1 MITVIPKD
9 KIEFSDRIERY
20 ILDFALN
27 EGLSWTAVRDSREVE
42 EAINNLT
49 NTFWWIKNN
58 VKQSTF
64 DKINMG
70 LLKRKKEGII
80 KNDSGR

>member
-1 MITVIPKD
+1 MITVVPAK
-9 KIEFSDRIERY
+9 KVEFRERVERHV
-20 ILDFALN
+20 LDFALN
-27 EGLSWTAVRDSREVE
+27 EGLSWTAVRDSKEIE
-42 EAINNLT
+42 EAIVNIA

-58 VKQSTF
+58 VRQSTF

-70 LLKRKKEGII
+70 LLKKKKEGII